1 MKYTKRY
8 IKMAIL
14 GIAIITSIFAFSC
27 VSFELTEPT
36 ENLQWDIDGMIFV
49 QTIESNQGWTEDFL
63 VTFEETSENKYLI
76 TAIQDTYYGNTH
88 DQRIYTLESIST
100 SLNQILCQKIE
111 FKYVTMTQIDENN
124 STEGEPEILL
134 KPVTTVINVE
144 ESYLFTGEAT
154 ELFIFD
160 PNGDG
165 SVTWSSKGLTM
176 DIPLVAEEQSETETT
191 RPAVDYGDPLFNAV
205 ASGNL
210 DEVKNL
216 LKSGSD
222 INMRHREFAGQT
234 PLMAALF
241 ENQIEIAEFLIDSG
255 ADISIPRAD
264 RQTALMTAA
273 YLGQA
278 GMVDKLLSAGAGVN
292 AVKDGGFT
300 PLLIGAEGGSAE
312 VGRLLLEAGANVNAT
327 TESNSSALLQPAYQ
341 GNIEFVK
348 LLIEY
353 GIDVNIQ
360 ENSEGLTGL
369 IMAVITNK
377 INIVKLLIDAGAELN
392 IESKFGTALD
402 TAKESRYSELVD
414 ILTRAGAR

>member
-1 MKYTKRY
+1 MIYTKRFVK
-8 IKMAIL
+8 ITTL

-27 VSFELTEPT
+27 VSFELTEPA
-36 ENLQWDIDGMIFV
+36 ENLQWDINGMIFV

-63 VTFEETSENKYLI
+63 VIFEEISENKYLI
-76 TAIQDTYYGNTH
+76 SAIQDTYYGNTH
-88 DQRIYTLESIST
+88 DQRIYSFESIST
-100 SLNQILCQKIE
+100 SLNQILCQKVE

-124 STEGEPEILL
+124 STGDESKILL
-134 KPVTTVINVE
+134 KPVTSVINVE

-165 SVTWSSKGLTM
+165 SVTWRSTGLTM
-176 DIPLVAEEQSETETT
+176 DIPLVAEAQPEDETT
-191 RPAVDYGDPLFNAV
+191 RPAAEYGEPLFDAV

-210 DEVKNL
+210 EEVKNL
-216 LKSGSD
+216 LKNGSD
-222 INMRHREFAGQT
+222 INMRLRAVSGQT
-234 PLMAALF
+234 PLLTALF

-255 ADISIPRAD
+255 ADISITRAD
-264 RQTALMTAA
+264 GQSALMTVA
-273 YLGQA
+273 YLS
-278 GMVDKLLSAGAGVN
+278 MVSMVEKLISAGANVN

-300 PLLIGAEGGSAE
+300 PLLIAAEGGSAE
-312 VGRLLLEAGANVNAT
+312 VGRLLLEAGADVNAT
-327 TESNSSALLQPAYQ
+327 TESNLSALMQPAYQ

-353 GIDVNIQ
+353 SIDVNIQ

-377 INIVKLLIDAGAELN
+377 INIVKLLIDSGSELN
-392 IESKFGTALD
+392 AEGKFGTALD
-402 TAKESRYSELVD
+402 TAKDNGYSELVD
-414 ILTRAGAR
+414 ILTQAGAR